1 MNDKHKKK
9 WNLCF
14 LFLRNNLTIIESI
27 LLRGEGGSGSLTVG
41 NRKAGSSDIPLVLE
55 MNEKQYKL
63 CSSRNKIFIQREKKL
78 KFFS

>member
-1 MNDKHKKK
+1 
-9 WNLCF
+9 
-14 LFLRNNLTIIESI
+14 
-27 LLRGEGGSGSLTVG
+27 VG